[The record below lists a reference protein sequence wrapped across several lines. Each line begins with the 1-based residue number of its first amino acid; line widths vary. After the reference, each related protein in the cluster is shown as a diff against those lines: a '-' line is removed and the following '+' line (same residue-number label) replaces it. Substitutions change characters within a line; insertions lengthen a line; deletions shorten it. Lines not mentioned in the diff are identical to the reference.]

1 MRVRMKVIARG
12 PEFAA
17 DPGDVLDVSERM
29 AEALLDG
36 GAADL
41 VFDDVAKA
49 VAPPAPETAE
59 APTVAETR
67 KGRGKR

>member
-1 MRVRMKVIARG
+1 MKTIARG
-12 PEFAA
+12 PEFSA

-49 VAPPAPETAE
+49 VAPSAVETAE
-59 APTVAETR
+59 APVAAEMASPR